1 MVGDPV
7 EIVLGKAVG
16 ADAFHTVNSLVITIL
31 YTCELIFKTDRE
43 LADVVDHGRCEPP
56 HLVHIREA
64 VLAEIEVCGRSVAVL
79 GAVEIVFRSEILH
92 IASKKDP
99 LCLLSVHKAH
109 PSGRVAGRGIFITY
123 TVILH
128 TGYTIATIEVE
139 MLSSFCESSLELC
152 GEQPMLI
159 LTIDKRSESRDT
171 ITYLLVPSA
180 FIVLGLIDS
189 IFTPALKRKP
199 SLL

>member
-16 ADAFHTVNSLVITIL
+16 ADAFHTVNSHVITIL

-159 LTIDKRSESRDT
+159 LTLDKRSESRDT
-171 ITYLLVPSA
+171 ITYLFGS
-180 FIVLGLIDS
+180 FRIYSSWFD
-189 IFTPALKRKP
+189 
-199 SLL
+199 